1 MIKVQATINGVISKS
16 ATIRTAGDG
25 KKFIGFPV
33 KLTVPGSRNN
43 MPGKEL
49 TVSVSKEGDESELPA
64 FTAGTRVE
72 VAGTLTFR
80 KTGDNLY
87 FNFHAHTVNLSPE
100 STKDAIEGTLEF
112 KGTVGKGVDERTDK
126 KGGKYVSFSAYSTEK
141 SDDTLQFTW
150 IRFIKF
156 DYTKEAF
163 LEPKA
168 KIHATGKLTVS
179 AYNGRIDLD
188 CRLEDVEPWER
199 RPFAPANDNENPP
212 F

>member
-49 TVSVSKEGDESELPA
+49 TVSVSKEGDELELSA

-72 VAGTLTFR
+72 AAGTLTFR

-87 FNFHAHTVNLSPE
+87 FNFHADTVNLSPE

-112 KGTVGKGVDERTDK
+112 KGTVGKGVNEKTDK